1 MTTQALLV
9 AQSDAYRDWLTHNL
23 SDDVTILPADADEP
37 DALGREVDTTP
48 GVGLIFLE
56 FTPDNADRARA
67 MLDKLQADKPGLP
80 VIAVGDR
87 EHSDTVLTAM
97 RAGASDFL
105 VLRRDDAQLPELVD
119 RVLRRRSGS
128 REPTS
133 GGASRK
139 GTVLTAFAGHPSPSV
154 PFLALHMALAL
165 EKQVSES
172 ERVLL
177 FDLSFPGGASL
188 VFLDIDQ
195 NYSALD
201 ALRDVYRCDETL
213 IDTAFTRLEDGMYLL
228 TLPEERVDPVPVDAE
243 EVGQLIDALSNY
255 FAYVVVAA
263 DAAMPLAALTAVIGH
278 SDKALLMTDQSVLKS
293 RQCKHMLHALRQAD
307 LSVDNVGLVVDHYQ
321 PNLGLDAQRLS
332 QLLELECAATLSG
345 KSQSRIE
352 AMNAGESM
360 FEHAPRD
367 TYSREVLALVE
378 RMTGRS
384 VELSAQK
391 SGLLGRLFR

>member
-1 MTTQALLV
+1 MTIQALLV
-9 AQSDAYRDWLTHNL
+9 AQTDVYQDWLARNL
-23 SDDVTILPADADEP
+23 ADDIAILPADADAP
-37 DALGREVDTTP
+37 DALTREVDATP

-67 MLDKLQADKPGLP
+67 MLDKLQADKPNLP
-80 VIAVGDR
+80 VIAVGER

-105 VLRRDDAQLPELVD
+105 VLRRDDAQLSDLVA
-119 RVLRRRSGS
+119 RVLQRRSGA
-128 REPTS
+128 REAAGNAMP
-133 GGASRK
+133 RK
-139 GTVLTAFAGHPSPSV
+139 GSVLTVYAGHPTPNV

-165 EKQVSES
+165 QKQVPEG

-195 NYSALD
+195 NYSAVD

-213 IDTAFTRLEDGMYLL
+213 IDTAFTRLDDGMYLL
-228 TLPEERVDPVPVDAE
+228 TLPEERVDPVPMEAE
-243 EVGQLIDALSNY
+243 DVGQLLDALSNY

-263 DAAMPLAALTAVIGH
+263 DAAMPLAALTAVVGH
-278 SDKALLMTDQSVLKS
+278 SDQSLLITDQSVLKS
-293 RQCKHMLHALRQAD
+293 RQCKHLLHALRQAD
-307 LSVDNVGLVVDHYQ
+307 TSMEGIELVIENYQ

-345 KSQSRIE
+345 KSQTRIE

-367 TYSREVLALVE
+367 AYTREVLALVE
-378 RMTGRS
+378 RLTGRS
-384 VELSAQK
+384 VDLSNDK
-391 SGLLGRLFR
+391 PGLLGRLFR